1 MTGHLHRPEVSVQ
14 RPAFYTKTGLQY
26 KDRDLYTKTGILYK
40 EQSEHVF
47 FDGVDILG
55 THRLDFRNKSFSLN
69 SPFMEHH
76 AKNMS
81 KGSKGFLTMNTP
93 KGPKIELHKNR
104 KRLLNYGTH

>member
-14 RPAFYTKTGLQY
+14 RPAFYTKTGLQF

-55 THRLDFRNKSFSLN
+55 THSYRLDFRNKSFSLN
-69 SPFMEHH
+69 SPLW
-76 AKNMS
+76 N
-81 KGSKGFLTMNTP
+81 TMQ
-93 KGPKIELHKNR
+93 KICQKDLKDF
-104 KRLLNYGTH
+104 